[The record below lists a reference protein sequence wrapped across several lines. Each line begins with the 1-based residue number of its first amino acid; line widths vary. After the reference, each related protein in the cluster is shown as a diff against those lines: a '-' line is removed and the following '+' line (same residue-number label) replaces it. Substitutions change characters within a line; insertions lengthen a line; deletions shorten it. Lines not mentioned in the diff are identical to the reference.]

1 MYVGCVCIYMH
12 IAFYSFL
19 SIKYTFSESFNRF
32 IICKKCRENGTYLYN
47 RDKYTHLEQ
56 GQFSLAR
63 AVSNREIVHVVYGL
77 IVSSRKMRK
86 SFFGLGSGIQQT
98 DFYSITV
105 HQFS

>member
-1 MYVGCVCIYMH
+1 MQEVYEKMVHIYT
-12 IAFYSFL
+12 I
-19 SIKYTFSESFNRF
+19 
-32 IICKKCRENGTYLYN
+32 GTN
-47 RDKYTHLEQ
+47 LEQ